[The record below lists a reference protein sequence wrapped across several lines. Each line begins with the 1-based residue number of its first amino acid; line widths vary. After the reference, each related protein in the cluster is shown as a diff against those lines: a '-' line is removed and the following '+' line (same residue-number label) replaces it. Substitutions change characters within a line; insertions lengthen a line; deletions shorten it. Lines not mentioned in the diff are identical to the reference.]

1 MHQLLQQAGFTY
13 KKFKIIW
20 VIITIAVLLIS
31 LYINKQIYSKRIYR
45 DLSQVASSI
54 SNNVDGLIEDL
65 LQEVYTLPISGM
77 KLTRCSTDLASLL
90 EHIILNDIKISAL
103 IISSKERQII
113 CSTLPQ
119 HELVTPTSP
128 YPRSLSGPYNFPVFD
143 HPLYLVQQ
151 KIGNYIMAILV
162 QSLIFENAL
171 RTSSDLVSEVF
182 LYNSMQKQKI
192 IEIRQNKRHFWV
204 PSNPT
209 SSPIGKHSIIAAV
222 NDNLQS
228 INGVLVGVVG
238 NQKTLIYNLWLSQ
251 ILLTL
256 WILTFFYLLGYVLG
270 NLFKHKYS
278 LHGVM
283 KSGVRNKEFYPEY
296 QPVYDQQM
304 KAYVGAELLLR
315 WQDRYHQIIMPDY
328 FIHEAEQ
335 SGIIIPITLQ
345 IAEIAFKETAL
356 IFKENPQFHLAINIS
371 SFHFIDPTF
380 FKKLSLLM
388 KNYDI
393 KPHNIIFEITE
404 RDLLNKNDS
413 IYTDKMHQ
421 LRSEGY
427 SLAVDDYGTGHASIN
442 YLQHFPFNYLKI
454 DKLFIQAIGTKA
466 LTESLNDAIIR
477 MAQQLSLTIIAEGVE
492 TSEQVNYLRTNNVRY
507 LQGWYFSKALDSTQ
521 LYMLLRRRE
530 Q

>member
-1 MHQLLQQAGFTY
+1 MHQQFQQAGFTY

-20 VIITIAVLLIS
+20 VIITVTVLLIS

-45 DLSQVASSI
+45 DLSQVASTI

-77 KLTRCSTDLASLL
+77 KLNRCSTDLASLM

-103 IISSKERQII
+103 IISKERQII

-119 HELVTPTSP
+119 HELVTPTSN
-128 YPRSLSGPYNFPVFD
+128 YPRSLSGPYDFPVFD
-143 HPLYLVQQ
+143 HPLYQVQQ

-162 QSLIFENAL
+162 QSLIFENVL
-171 RTSSDLVSEVF
+171 RTSSDLVSDVF
-182 LYNSMQKQKI
+182 LYNSMQNQKI
-192 IEIRQNKRHFWV
+192 IEIKQNKRHFWV
-204 PSNPT
+204 PSNPG
-209 SSPIGKHSIIAAV
+209 SSSIVKHSHILV
-222 NDNLQS
+222 VYDKLQS
-228 INGVLVGVVG
+228 INGIQVGVIG
-238 NQKTLIYNLWLSQ
+238 NPKTIIYNLWLSQ
-251 ILLTL
+251 ILLTF
-256 WILTFFYLLGYVLG
+256 WILTFFYLLGYLLSNV
-270 NLFKHKYS
+270 FKRKYS
-278 LHGVM
+278 LHGAM
-283 KSGVRNKEFYPEY
+283 KSGLRNKEFYPEY

-315 WQDRYHQIIMPDY
+315 WRDRYHQIIMPDY

-335 SGIIIPITLQ
+335 SGIIVPITLQ

-356 IFKENPQFHLAINIS
+356 IFNENPQFHLAINIS
-371 SFHFIDPTF
+371 SFHFIDPAF

-388 KNYDI
+388 KNYHI

-421 LRSEGY
+421 LRAKGF

-477 MAQQLSLTIIAEGVE
+477 MAQELSLTIIAEGVE
-492 TSEQVNYLRTNNVRY
+492 TIEQVNYLRTNKVRY
-507 LQGWYFSKALDSTQ
+507 LQGWFFSKALDSTQ
-521 LYMLLRRRE
+521 LYRLLGGE
-530 Q
+530 KQ